1 MGPEI
6 PQQIPTWSGLAAIAV
21 MAMLQWAPKL
31 LAWVGR
37 RMEGAVEDMD
47 KGRKAHYDDL
57 RGFIRVLEERIN
69 KTEAKVDACEARHD
83 EVQKQYIDMAR
94 EFTRQI
100 ATTTGQ
106 MEFLRQQNEALLRKQ
121 NEERLIAQATAETMK
136 AHPELWEAMKEND
149 AKIPRE

>member
-1 MGPEI
+1 MADHEI
-6 PQQIPTWSGLAAIAV
+6 TTWGGWALAAALAV
-21 MAMLQWAPKL
+21 LSWLPKVG
-31 LAWVGR
+31 AWIGR

-136 AHPELWEAMKEND
+136 AHPELWEAMKENE

>member
-1 MGPEI
+1 MSDQEVT
-6 PQQIPTWSGLAAIAV
+6 TWGGWALAAALAV
-21 MAMLQWAPKL
+21 LSWLPKIG
-31 LAWVGR
+31 AWIGR

-121 NEERLIAQATAETMK
+121 NEERLIAQATAATMQ
-136 AHPELWEAMKEND
+136 AHPELWEALKESSE
-149 AKIPRE
+149 KE